1 MTSKWQEKTECE
13 SLAELQTLRRFSD
26 MKEYTFDIHG
36 QFSNHNDLNKLQDWM
51 KENGCA
57 EAFDHL
63 FDYDLQ
69 N

>member
-1 MTSKWQEKTECE
+1 MTSKWQEKTECG
-13 SLAELQTLRRFSD
+13 SLAELQALRRFSD

-36 QFSNHNDLNKLQDWM
+36 QFANHNDLNKLQDWM